1 MRHGLMAIAQ
11 LATVG
16 CLLAIATTAKGANVE
31 AYAGQPWGV
40 GKITVSF
47 QRADFGDPLDSHAFG
62 IEDTEGRIF
71 YPAFEKRRI
80 LPLLQSLMGA
90 DRVTPPQELTTYFLF
105 IGDQPLDVVVRTPTP
120 QTIRVVPEIPRRPAR
135 YQSSLNQWWRQYH
148 ENSRG
153 QREQG
158 DYSPVVE
165 TYLSAMLSQRMGME
179 LPLRSREEMADRSA
193 LEPNQSLMLMLGAEK
208 VHDALLKSLMFNELS
223 NEGPR
228 VPLPPP
234 IRWQELPIPDAVTDV
249 AIEPLAMQAPQECF
263 YVRFG
268 GLGNYLWLNRLL
280 ERNGGDLSKM
290 VSNRGVSM
298 HINEV
303 VQRQLALKQSALA
316 EVFGDAV
323 VADMAIIGRDTYTKE
338 GASIGMLFQARN
350 SGLLNNDIRT
360 NYRNSLRQF
369 EAQGATLETVEIAGH
384 EVQFLSTPDNT
395 LRSFHVQRGDFHL
408 VTTSRD
414 IVTKFLNIKD
424 GAGSLGET
432 REFRY
437 ARGLMPL
444 DRDDTVF
451 AYLSSEFFRALHAPQ
466 YQVELRRRLRSVVEM
481 ELLQIARAAAANEY
495 LEDLS
500 VESLQQ
506 TGFLPM
512 QFGDRADGSEIFERD
527 GKMHDS
533 LRGGRGNFLPIAD
546 VPIETISPLEARSF
560 EGLRRFHLEQWR
572 QMDPIMVGIHRFKL
586 NDEGLERLAIDARM
600 SPFQRENY
608 QQFISRLG
616 PPLHNHIA
624 PTSRDMAT
632 FQAVLRG
639 DAPGAVHHYAV
650 GVQDLAFPIQDFS
663 QGGLLN
669 TLRMIQATPG
679 YLTAW
684 PKPGIIDR
692 IPLIGAAAAPDPFGY
707 SQLPFGLW
715 RREWNDFSTMSF
727 HFDILREV
735 TEQLHLVEDEHPAQV
750 RLHVGDVSNAQ
761 VTPLANQLAQA
772 WARSGSHGNARFF
785 HMLNQQLGVPMA
797 EAKEFGDNLLNA
809 ELICPLDGEFQVVRD
824 IGGYERWVSTGWGN
838 ENTEFQARLMGW
850 FRGLNA
856 RLNVEES
863 RLVLH
868 AELDMQ
874 GDKPEPRLRLP
885 SFNLFGG
892 FGGAADSDKEE
903 VPAEAI
909 PEAEPLPS
917 PPPEPSPPP
926 QTESGRQF

>member
-62 IEDTEGRIF
+62 VEDTDGRIF
-71 YPAFEKRRI
+71 YPAFEKKRI

-105 IGDQPLDVVVRTPTP
+105 VGDQPMDVVVRTPTP

-135 YQSSLNQWWRQYH
+135 YQSNLNQWWRQLH
-148 ENSRG
+148 ENARQ

-179 LPLRSREEMADRSA
+179 LPLRSREDMADRSA

-223 NEGPR
+223 NEGAH
-228 VPLPPP
+228 VALPQP

-249 AIEPLAMQAPQECF
+249 AIEPLAMQAPKECF

-316 EVFGDAV
+316 DVFGDAV

-350 SGLLNNDIRT
+350 SGVLNNDIRT

-414 IVTKFLNIKD
+414 IVT
-424 GAGSLGET
+424 
-432 REFRY
+432 
-437 ARGLMPL
+437 
-444 DRDDTVF
+444 
-451 AYLSSEFFRALHAPQ
+451 
-466 YQVELRRRLRSVVEM
+466 
-481 ELLQIARAAAANEY
+481 
-495 LEDLS
+495 
-500 VESLQQ
+500 
-506 TGFLPM
+506 
-512 QFGDRADGSEIFERD
+512 
-527 GKMHDS
+527 
-533 LRGGRGNFLPIAD
+533 
-546 VPIETISPLEARSF
+546 
-560 EGLRRFHLEQWR
+560 
-572 QMDPIMVGIHRFKL
+572 
-586 NDEGLERLAIDARM
+586 
-600 SPFQRENY
+600 
-608 QQFISRLG
+608 
-616 PPLHNHIA
+616 
-624 PTSRDMAT
+624 
-632 FQAVLRG
+632 
-639 DAPGAVHHYAV
+639 
-650 GVQDLAFPIQDFS
+650 
-663 QGGLLN
+663 
-669 TLRMIQATPG
+669 
-679 YLTAW
+679 
-684 PKPGIIDR
+684 
-692 IPLIGAAAAPDPFGY
+692 
-707 SQLPFGLW
+707 
-715 RREWNDFSTMSF
+715 
-727 HFDILREV
+727 
-735 TEQLHLVEDEHPAQV
+735 
-750 RLHVGDVSNAQ
+750 
-761 VTPLANQLAQA
+761 
-772 WARSGSHGNARFF
+772 
-785 HMLNQQLGVPMA
+785 
-797 EAKEFGDNLLNA
+797 
-809 ELICPLDGEFQVVRD
+809 
-824 IGGYERWVSTGWGN
+824 
-838 ENTEFQARLMGW
+838 
-850 FRGLNA
+850 
-856 RLNVEES
+856 
-863 RLVLH
+863 
-868 AELDMQ
+868 
-874 GDKPEPRLRLP
+874 
-885 SFNLFGG
+885 
-892 FGGAADSDKEE
+892 
-903 VPAEAI
+903 
-909 PEAEPLPS
+909 
-917 PPPEPSPPP
+917 
-926 QTESGRQF
+926 